1 MSSNAGYYVP
11 HGTNWPILLTI
22 GLFIMVFGIADVLN
36 GYGAGILL
44 WGGLALVLLI
54 VFLWFR
60 GVVTENRRGLYNA
73 QVDRTFRLGMGWFIF
88 SEVMFFGAFFGAL
101 FYARVLSNAWLGGD
115 GVGGMTNLLLWPGYD
130 AIWPTNGPAGMGG
143 DFQPMAAWGLPAIN
157 TLILLTSGVTVTY
170 AHHALKKNHRGG
182 LIGGLSATVALG
194 FLFVYLQMV
203 EYQEAYHHLNLTLES
218 GVYGSTFFMLTGFH
232 GLHVTLGAI
241 MLAVVLLRYIAGHF
255 TADNHFAFEAAAW
268 YWHFVDVVWL
278 GLFVFVYWL

>member
-22 GLFIMVFGIADVLN
+22 GLFIMVFGVADVLN

-44 WGGLALVLLI
+44 WGGLALVLVI

-60 GVVTENRRGLYNA
+60 SVVTESQGGLYNA

-101 FYARVLSNAWLGGD
+101 FYARVLSNAWLGGAGD
-115 GVGGMTNLLLWPGYD
+115 GGMTHLVLWPGYD
-130 AIWPTNGPAGMGG
+130 AIWPTNGPADMGG
-143 DFQPMAAWGLPAIN
+143 PFQPMGPWGLPAIN

-170 AHHALKKNHRGG
+170 AHHALRKNHRRG
-182 LIGGLSATVALG
+182 LIGGLLATVVLG
-194 FLFVYLQMV
+194 FLFVYLQAV

-232 GLHVTLGAI
+232 GMHVTLGAI
-241 MLAVVLLRYIAGHF
+241 MLTVVLLRAVAGHF